1 MSRSGRADQIWRRSA
16 KRRILK
22 RPSRRTRSNA
32 VGIGET
38 DGEIVFEDAT
48 DDRLPGLRPLRKHFA
63 ARRDSTALLGG
74 ERLAIHAGERLAMN
88 HSYKYAAEAFL
99 QILDQAGLDVMWRG
113 VSDDQR
119 FQMVLAGPK

>member
-1 MSRSGRADQIWRRSA
+1 
-16 KRRILK
+16 
-22 RPSRRTRSNA
+22 
-32 VGIGET
+32 
-38 DGEIVFEDAT
+38 
-48 DDRLPGLRPLRKHFA
+48 PLRKHFA

-99 QILDQAGLDVMWRG
+99 QILDQAGLDVQWRG

-119 FQMVLAGPK
+119 FQMVLAGPKWRAVWRWAGGGRPAADHAGRALAHKPSLQERGQGFSPNPRPSGSQGTGAGRERR